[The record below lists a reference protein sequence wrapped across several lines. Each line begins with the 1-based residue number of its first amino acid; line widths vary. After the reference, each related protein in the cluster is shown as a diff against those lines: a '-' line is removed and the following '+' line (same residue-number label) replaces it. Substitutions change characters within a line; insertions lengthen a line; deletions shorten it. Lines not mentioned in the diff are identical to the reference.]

1 VNINTLI
8 KVVTL
13 LNLKNYKKLM
23 IFYLT
28 LKKKIYMIEEEWML
42 SIGINK
48 VVAEEE
54 VLKTYFPC
62 LVEGV
67 VEKEGPLKLK
77 LS

>member
-1 VNINTLI
+1 MNINTLI
-8 KVVTL
+8 KVVTP

-42 SIGINK
+42 LIGINK
-48 VVAEEE
+48 VVEEEE

-62 LVEGV
+62 SVEGE
-67 VEKEGPLKLK
+67 VEKEDPLKLK